1 MCIFCGGAC
10 GGIGDMLLPTLAT
23 GAGLVMFK
31 IKASKESRK
40 TSDNNQN
47 LEVESTVT
55 KYSKIKSTVKNLPES
70 NKRLNSK

>member
-31 IKASKESRK
+31 IKARKESRK
-40 TSDNNQN
+40 ASDNNQHI
-47 LEVESTVT
+47 EADSTVT
-55 KYSKIKSTVKNLPES
+55 KISKNKS
-70 NKRLNSK
+70 SK

>member
-31 IKASKESRK
+31 IKAQRESRK
-40 TSDNNQN
+40 IHDQDKFI
-47 LEVESTVT
+47 EDESEIT
-55 KYSKIKSTVKNLPES
+55 KCFKKKSNIKQKIS
-70 NKRLNSK
+70 NIRLNNK